1 MEGRRGWYNAGLS
14 KVEFGEGEAVHPL
27 ERMRPRL
34 SAWRHRLFLLA
45 VALAV
50 IGADQL
56 TKAAIEQS
64 LPLNAS
70 WAPIADVAHLFRFTH
85 VSNTGAAFGLFPT
98 GSLLF
103 AVVAVA
109 AGMAILVYNLQLP
122 AGSLLLRLALGLQ
135 LGGALGNLADRL
147 RLGHV
152 TDFLD
157 VGPWPVFN
165 LADMA
170 IVAGVLLL
178 GLLML
183 LDERENLLPRQPEA
197 LPEQENAHR
206 SLAPL
211 RRPSNH
217 ETSG

>member
-1 MEGRRGWYNAGLS
+1 MTEMERRGPQPS
-14 KVEFGEGEAVHPL
+14 V
-27 ERMRPRL
+27 
-34 SAWRHRLFLLA
+34 WRHRLFLLVIA
-45 VALAV
+45 SVV

-56 TKAAIEQS
+56 TKIVVERA

-70 WAPIADVAHLFRFTH
+70 WAPLPNIAPFFRLTH

-103 AVVAVA
+103 AVVALVV
-109 AGMAILVYNLQLP
+109 GLLILVYNFRLP
-122 AGSLLLRLALGLQ
+122 AGNLLLRLALGLQ
-135 LGGALGNLADRL
+135 LGGALGNLVDRL

-165 LADMA
+165 LADTA
-170 IVAGVLLL
+170 IVGGVLLL

-183 LDERENLLPRQPEA
+183 LEEREHLQQKRRVAQSEA
-197 LPEQENAHR
+197 EPGAHTLA
-206 SLAPL
+206 SLQ
-211 RRPSNH
+211 RPSEH
-217 ETSG
+217 ETTG